1 MTRCA
6 LSLKFTWLAAASITA
21 LLAGAAALAQTSR
34 PFPAAALRGEL
45 QITQAP
51 EALLNGQPVRLSP
64 GARIR
69 GTNNMLQMSAAL
81 TGVPL
86 LVNYTREPSGGV
98 HDVWILTAE
107 EVARK
112 PWPSSPQEAQSWEF
126 NPAAQTWTRR

>member
-107 EVARK
+107 EAARK
-112 PWPSSPQEAQSWEF
+112 PWPSSPQEAQRWEF

>member
-107 EVARK
+107 EAARK